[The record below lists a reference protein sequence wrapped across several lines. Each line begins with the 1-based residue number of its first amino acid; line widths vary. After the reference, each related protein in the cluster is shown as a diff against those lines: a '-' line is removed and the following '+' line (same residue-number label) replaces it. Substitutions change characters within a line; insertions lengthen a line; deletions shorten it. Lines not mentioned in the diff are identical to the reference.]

1 MRDAHKNFLTDRGEW
16 GEGDLSPELK
26 DMEVHFL
33 EPTAEL
39 TSVETEN
46 SQDSLV
52 SFLSEVPAPL
62 KAAMTTFIEDHPNW
76 DQYRL
81 VKAAL
86 AGFLVQNGIES
97 REITRL
103 YLDNMFSRK
112 HSEKE
117 L

>member
-1 MRDAHKNFLTDRGEW
+1 
-16 GEGDLSPELK
+16 
-26 DMEVHFL
+26 MEIKFL
-33 EPTAEL
+33 ETTEEL
-39 TSVETEN
+39 DSKEV
-46 SQDSLV
+46 QDSQASSV
-52 SFLSEVPAPL
+52 SFLSEIPAPL

-103 YLDNMFSRK
+103 YLDNMFSRTS
-112 HSEKE
+112 SEQG

>member
-1 MRDAHKNFLTDRGEW
+1 MDIQI
-16 GEGDLSPELK
+16 LK
-26 DMEVHFL
+26 A
-33 EPTAEL
+33 TKEL
-39 TSVETEN
+39 TSLDIEN
-46 SQDSLV
+46 SQASFV

-62 KAAMTTFIEDHPNW
+62 KAAMTSFIEDHPNW

-81 VKAAL
+81 VQAAL

-112 HSEKE
+112 PLENDCESGK
-117 L
+117 